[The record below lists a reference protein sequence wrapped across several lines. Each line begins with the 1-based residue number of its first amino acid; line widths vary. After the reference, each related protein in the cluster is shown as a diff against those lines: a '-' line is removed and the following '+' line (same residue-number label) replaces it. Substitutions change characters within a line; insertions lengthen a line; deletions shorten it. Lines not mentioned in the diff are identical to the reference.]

1 MNGIAVYMTQIR
13 GSKPLWHRGI
23 GKKILLLLA
32 IQDLLCNRGDALRRF
47 RLGALD
53 CETQGTVDGKRCE
66 NTKSAR
72 HAEHDGVEVLL
83 GELVVLEENAAV
95 SVDVG
100 PGVLGLPVLGK
111 HAGGNLVDEADE
123 VDKLVVLDVLL
134 AVLALAGKAGVGLA
148 KHGVSVAGHHLA
160 AVEGVPE
167 RLLYGFLGETAGRFV
182 LVAEFFDPDENLLV
196 CEAVEGSGKTVH
208 ASSE

>member
-1 MNGIAVYMTQIR
+1 
-13 GSKPLWHRGI
+13 
-23 GKKILLLLA
+23 
-32 IQDLLCNRGDALRRF
+32 
-47 RLGALD
+47 
-53 CETQGTVDGKRCE
+53 
-66 NTKSAR
+66 
-72 HAEHDGVEVLL
+72 
-83 GELVVLEENAAV
+83 VLEKDAAV

-100 PGVLGLPVLGK
+100 PGVLGLSVLGE
-111 HAGGNLVDEADE
+111 HARSNLVDEAHE
-123 VDKLVVLDVLL
+123 VDKLVILDVLL
-134 AVLALAGKAGVGLA
+134 AVLTLAGKAGIGLA
-148 KHGVSVAGHHLA
+148 QNGVPVAGHHLA